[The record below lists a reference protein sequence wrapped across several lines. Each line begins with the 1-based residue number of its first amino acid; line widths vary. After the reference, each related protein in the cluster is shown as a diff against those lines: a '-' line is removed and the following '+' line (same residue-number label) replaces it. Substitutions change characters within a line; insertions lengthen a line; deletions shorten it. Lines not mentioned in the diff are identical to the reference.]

1 MQSAMVT
8 VAAASIRKKASH
20 TSEMVNQLLYG
31 EVVSIIKTKD
41 EIWVKVRSI
50 HDAYE
55 GWVQRLMLREQI
67 QSDSKEY
74 DIFAVADLFAG
85 LQNKDQSLQ
94 VPAGSLISG
103 NDVFGKQRQEM
114 KIKGKLINISKQNPS
129 VALLKQ
135 IAMPWVHVPYLW
147 GGRTPMGIDCSGLVQ
162 VIYRLM
168 GIALPRDAWQQAQSG
183 LPIRNLSEIRA
194 GDLAFFER
202 NKKITHVGIILPGRK
217 MIHASGKVKVDKVEG
232 SNIIDAIT
240 GKKILR
246 IKKIV
251 RLF

>member
-1 MQSAMVT
+1 MEKWCV
-8 VAAASIRKKASH
+8 
-20 TSEMVNQLLYG
+20 L
-31 EVVSIIKTKD
+31 KTKD
-41 EIWVKVRSI
+41 AIWVKVRSI

-55 GWVQRLMLREQI
+55 GWVQKLMLEEQI
-67 QSDSKEY
+67 QADAKEQ
-74 DIFAVADLFAG
+74 DIFAVADLFAV
-85 LQNKDQSLQ
+85 LQNKSQTLQ

-103 NDVFGKQRQEM
+103 SVASVKLKQEL

-129 VALLKQ
+129 VALLKKLS
-135 IAMPWVHVPYLW
+135 MPWVHVPYLW

-202 NKKITHVGIILPGRK
+202 NKKITHVGIILPGNK

-240 GKKILR
+240 GKKY
-246 IKKIV
+246 
-251 RLF
+251 